1 MRSAAAEDD
10 RPKLI
15 THNLAFHRFI
25 LDASENTSLAKC
37 WASLGV
43 EALLTLT
50 IYRDLMS
57 PADVAE
63 SHVPIVELLRA
74 RRPAAAGREAR
85 KHVLSPRQARARC
98 KVGSLS
104 TSVEPRREPPA
115 ARLGTARDYSG
126 ALAALFL
133 AALALR
139 PQIIGVG
146 PLIPSIQHGL
156 GTTHAIAGLLGTIP
170 VLCMGIFAPLAAY
183 LAARVGTRRAMT
195 LALALIGLVGI
206 ARALSPNAWTVVL
219 LTIPV
224 GVGMG
229 IGNAIAPIAVRERM
243 PLRPALGTGAY
254 TTGIQ
259 VGSTT
264 AALLA
269 VPLAGILAGWRG
281 ALTAFSVVACV
292 LGVAWFLLTRDDP
305 PHARISGRLRLP
317 FRSLTAWL
325 LVLTFG
331 LMGSVYYGL
340 TAWLADAYAERGW
353 SHASTGVLLAMLNI
367 VAIPSSFLAP
377 WLSERYGGR
386 VRWLSI
392 LSVFLLVGSLG
403 TRRDPRRR
411 VLLGPGRRRGAG
423 RHVRPHR

>member
-1 MRSAAAEDD
+1 M
-10 RPKLI
+10 
-15 THNLAFHRFI
+15 
-25 LDASENTSLAKC
+25 
-37 WASLGV
+37 
-43 EALLTLT
+43 
-50 IYRDLMS
+50 
-57 PADVAE
+57 
-63 SHVPIVELLRA
+63 
-74 RRPAAAGREAR
+74 
-85 KHVLSPRQARARC
+85 
-98 KVGSLS
+98 
-104 TSVEPRREPPA
+104 
-115 ARLGTARDYSG
+115 
-126 ALAALFL
+126 
-133 AALALR
+133 
-139 PQIIGVG
+139 G

-195 LALALIGLVGI
+195 LALALIGFVGI
-206 ARALSPNAWTVVL
+206 ARALSPTAWTVVL

-259 VGSTT
+259 VGSTV

-292 LGVAWFLLTRDDP
+292 LAVTWFVLTRDDP

-325 LVLTFG
+325 LVFTFG

-340 TAWLADAYAERGW
+340 TAWLADAYVERGW

-367 VAIPSSFLAP
+367 VAIPSSFMAP

-392 LSVFLLVGSLG
+392 LSLFLLVGSVGLVEVPAGAYGWALLAGGAQGGMFALTMTLPLDLEPDRARLG
-403 TRRDPRRR
+403 SLVAMMLGFGYTIAALAPFALGAVRDSTGSFTAVLRCVVFLNVVLVFVILAVGRVTRR
-411 VLLGPGRRRGAG
+411 
-423 RHVRPHR
+423 